1 MYLANLTLVATAQL
15 NDKSWIFGR
24 FMCTLYHGTETTGK
38 YASVIFVVL
47 LTADR
52 YCAICCTAICARYR
66 NYCIAISLSV
76 IAWILAFS
84 AAIPLY
90 LYSEVVQLQTYGT
103 GGPNRPVC
111 IAKWPSLTSARWY
124 ITFSSILIYV
134 APLALMTYFNYH
146 VLKKLQKALR
156 NSKRM
161 RRTSKSRAPY
171 HRVTRLVL
179 CVVIFHAACWSPFW
193 LFNLLSSVFQFRI
206 HTRFSR
212 LIVNVIH
219 LFPYINCALNP
230 LLYAVNAENFRKA
243 FRSLF
248 TSNATNRIS
257 LSTTKHRISQAILL
271 ENFITQ
277 IIDPYVVSLPFLHRF
292 VATKRRF
299 GCCNERNHSILA
311 RPPLTP
317 SNINEIVVEHVELN
331 KLTHPQS
338 RRDDP
343 NEKCNNY
350 LLPWFHNNNV
360 SCNNETSTC
369 EQMILSNEMLKR
381 SQNSV
386 Q

>member
-1 MYLANLTLVATAQL
+1 MRSITNVYIISLCLADFMYLANLTLVATAQL

-52 YCAICCTAICARYR
+52 YCAICCTALCARYR

-230 LLYAVNAENFRKA
+230 LL
-243 FRSLF
+243 
-248 TSNATNRIS
+248 
-257 LSTTKHRISQAILL
+257 
-271 ENFITQ
+271 
-277 IIDPYVVSLPFLHRF
+277 IDPYVVSLPFLHRF

-369 EQMILSNEMLKR
+369 EQMIL
-381 SQNSV
+381 
-386 Q
+386 